1 MTINPETDDLN
12 NVLNTIKQQFR
23 YFEYMLVITDSV
35 EQLNHYKDK
44 LVTIK
49 NTLYRSS
56 NLLNITKQD
65 KDTIDDYYHIIQN
78 IIVASE

>member
-1 MTINPETDDLN
+1 MAMNPETDLN

-23 YFEYMLVITDSV
+23 YFEHLLVITDGG
-35 EQLNHYKDK
+35 EQTNHYKDK

-49 NTLYRSS
+49 NSLYQAS
-56 NLLNITKQD
+56 NLLNISKQD

-78 IIVASE
+78 IIDATE